1 MQTAEAQK
9 DSLKIEP
16 VFDED
21 DVPADKLDDAEIA
34 RLVSL
39 SSRATYSPTNNIPV
53 KPKESFEPRT
63 LVTIAMEAQRRRE
76 AELQESATQEA
87 VSKAISHDSKAAEI
101 TVEAADNAAAGDIES
116 HSPAAYAD
124 IGTTAAANVPDED
137 ALRSEANEVEAGEP
151 ELTEEEIAAADAAA
165 KLQAEYER
173 GLAEGRAKGEETG
186 HKVGHDKGY
195 EAGRAAGQAE
205 ATAQLETAIQGFEK
219 ATLALSS
226 ASSLDLDALTVRIHH
241 AVLSL
246 ASERAGMAITEMPE
260 AFSGRIESILATIK
274 QGADYPQI
282 ILSPD
287 DLLALKPIIATREKL
302 KNCSLDADETLARGD
317 VRLVIDGIGIED
329 ELHRRV
335 SGKFAAQSAN
345 VPATEPETPPIDA
358 GTTTTEI
365 ASAKTDISETD
376 IEDTANSRSVM
387 PGTSGDN
394 TPRES
399 GASLETAGKGGF
411 SIDLKPKLES
421 KVKDAI
427 APVPENTDGTKTEP
441 ATPPIDAGTTTTK
454 TASAEVDIAKTEI
467 EGTANVVSA
476 MPGAAGD
483 NTPSESGTS
492 LETAGEGGFSI
503 GLKPEL
509 ELEAKDAIA
518 PAAENTDGTETDQ
531 S

>member
-1 MQTAEAQK
+1 M
-9 DSLKIEP
+9 
-16 VFDED
+16 
-21 DVPADKLDDAEIA
+21 
-34 RLVSL
+34 RLNL
-39 SSRATYSPTNNIPV
+39 Y
-53 KPKESFEPRT
+53 
-63 LVTIAMEAQRRRE
+63 
-76 AELQESATQEA
+76 ESATQEA
-87 VSKAISHDSKAAEI
+87 VSKAISHDTKVAEI
-101 TVEAADNAAAGDIES
+101 TVEAADNAAAGAIES
-116 HSPAAYAD
+116 HSPAAYA
-124 IGTTAAANVPDED
+124 IMSTTAAANVPDED
-137 ALRSEANEVEAGEP
+137 ALRSEADELNAGEP

-173 GLAEGRAKGEETG
+173 GLAEGRAKGEEQDTRQAMT
-186 HKVGHDKGY
+186 KGMRLG
-195 EAGRAAGQAE
+195 ALLVRQRRL
-205 ATAQLETAIQGFEK
+205 AQLETAIQGFEK

-365 ASAKTDISETD
+365 ASAKADISETD
-376 IEDTANSRSVM
+376 IEDTANSGSVM
-387 PGTSGDN
+387 PGTSSDN
-394 TPRES
+394 TPRK
-399 GASLETAGKGGF
+399 A
-411 SIDLKPKLES
+411 
-421 KVKDAI
+421 
-427 APVPENTDGTKTEP
+427 APRSRPQ
-441 ATPPIDAGTTTTK
+441 AR
-454 TASAEVDIAKTEI
+454 
-467 EGTANVVSA
+467 VVFRL
-476 MPGAAGD
+476 
-483 NTPSESGTS
+483 T
-492 LETAGEGGFSI
+492 
-503 GLKPEL
+503 
-509 ELEAKDAIA
+509 
-518 PAAENTDGTETDQ
+518 
-531 S
+531 